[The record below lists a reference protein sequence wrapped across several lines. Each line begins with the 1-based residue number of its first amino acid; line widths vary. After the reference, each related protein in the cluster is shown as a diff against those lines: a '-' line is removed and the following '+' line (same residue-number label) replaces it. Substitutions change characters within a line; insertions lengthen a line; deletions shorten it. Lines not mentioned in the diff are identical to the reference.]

1 MGACISHWTSWGG
14 GSRDPGGEVKQLVI
28 SGARVGPGD
37 AHESGPAVELESH
50 PRVEVLEQWQHQVVA
65 DQAWVANA
73 EPLRALHA
81 TEHVLCEGGG

>member
-1 MGACISHWTSWGG
+1 MHRYRSTRKDSPF
-14 GSRDPGGEVKQLVI
+14 SRHFLKAIQ
-28 SGARVGPGD
+28 RGPGD

-50 PRVEVLEQWQHQVVA
+50 PRVEALEQWQHQVVA

-81 TEHVLCEGGG
+81 TEHVLCEGGT